1 MEKILIIK
9 GIYKKTR
16 ITNSVLPLLKPLD
29 EFHGNIR
36 ATVDASS
43 IFGEAHKVVI
53 VEIEDYKLLN

>member
-9 GIYKKTR
+9 GMYKKTR

-43 IFGEAHKVVI
+43 IFGEAHRVAI
-53 VEIEDYKLLN
+53 IEIDDYKLLS